1 MEVIGILDTFQDA
14 KIEDKTLTIFQR
26 IGCEGFSQNKGRG
39 RPFQNLSHVGVGTK
53 FFARKGR

>member
-26 IGCEGFSQNKGRG
+26 IGCKGFSQNIDPPPLLKGG
-39 RPFQNLSHVGVGTK
+39 AGPSKT
-53 FFARKGR
+53 